1 MRTSSSR
8 RRAISAL
15 GHPYFHLLPQD
26 AVVYIGHLPHGFL
39 EEQLKSYFTQYGE
52 VLAVKVARSKKTA
65 RSKGYAFLQFKYPE
79 VATIV
84 ADTMN
89 GYLLLGKVLRSH
101 TLPPTE
107 RNPFTYSSAHAYK
120 FINWKKLFIEGKNKP
135 KTEEE
140 TAFLVHKLLKHEEQR
155 REKFKDLGIQYEFPG
170 FKQHVPAEEAPQKT
184 EKPQKAKKAE
194 KVVEKVAEKVAEK
207 VVEKAVAVAE
217 KSKSKSKN
225 KGK

>member
-1 MRTSSSR
+1 
-8 RRAISAL
+8 
-15 GHPYFHLLPQD
+15 
-26 AVVYIGHLPHGFL
+26 
-39 EEQLKSYFTQYGE
+39 
-52 VLAVKVARSKKTA
+52 
-65 RSKGYAFLQFKYPE
+65 
-79 VATIV
+79 
-84 ADTMN
+84 MN

-170 FKQHVPAEEAPQKT
+170 FKQYVPAEEVPQKA
-184 EKPQKAKKAE
+184 EKPQKTKKAVE
-194 KVVEKVAEKVAEK
+194 KVVAEKAVEKVAEK
-207 VVEKAVAVAE
+207 AVAVSE
-217 KSKSKSKN
+217 KSKSKSK

>member
-1 MRTSSSR
+1 M
-8 RRAISAL
+8 
-15 GHPYFHLLPQD
+15 
-26 AVVYIGHLPHGFL
+26 
-39 EEQLKSYFTQYGE
+39 
-52 VLAVKVARSKKTA
+52 ARSKKTA

-89 GYLLLGKVLRSH
+89 GYLLLGKVLVSH

-120 FINWKKLFIEGKNKP
+120 FINWKRLYIEGKNKP

-155 REKFKDLGIQYEFPG
+155 REKFKELGIQYEFPG
-170 FKQHVPAEEAPQKT
+170 FKQYLPAEEETP
-184 EKPQKAKKAE
+184 KPQKAKKAE
-194 KVVEKVAEKVAEK
+194 KSV
-207 VVEKAVAVAE
+207 
-217 KSKSKSKN
+217 
-225 KGK
+225 

>member
-1 MRTSSSR
+1 
-8 RRAISAL
+8 
-15 GHPYFHLLPQD
+15 
-26 AVVYIGHLPHGFL
+26 
-39 EEQLKSYFTQYGE
+39 
-52 VLAVKVARSKKTA
+52 
-65 RSKGYAFLQFKYPE
+65 
-79 VATIV
+79 
-84 ADTMN
+84 MN

-170 FKQHVPAEEAPQKT
+170 FKQYVPAEEVPQKT

-194 KVVEKVAEKVAEK
+194 KAAEKVVAEKAVEKVAEK
-207 VVEKAVAVAE
+207 AVAVVE
-217 KSKSKSKN
+217 KSKSKSK